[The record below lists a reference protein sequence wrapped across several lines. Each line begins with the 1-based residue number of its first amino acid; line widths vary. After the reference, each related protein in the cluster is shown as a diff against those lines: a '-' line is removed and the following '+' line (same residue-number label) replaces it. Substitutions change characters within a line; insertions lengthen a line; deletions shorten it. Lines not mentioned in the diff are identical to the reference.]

1 MKTIEFV
8 THTGEIISGER
19 LQDAIN
25 NVANDWANLAY
36 AIRKKDAYAPHVT
49 EQQKDNQLI
58 KMLVIAEEIRQGN
71 INSFTIWQR
80 VNNYLTGECVA
91 LLPKIIKA
99 PTNEKAK

>member
-1 MKTIEFV
+1 MKKIEFV
-8 THTGEIISGER
+8 THTGEIVSGER

-36 AIRKKDAYAPHVT
+36 AIRKENAYAPHVT
-49 EQQKDNQLI
+49 EKQKEDALN
-58 KMLVIAEEIRQGN
+58 KMLTSAEEIRQGN

-91 LLPKIIKA
+91 LL
-99 PTNEKAK
+99 AK